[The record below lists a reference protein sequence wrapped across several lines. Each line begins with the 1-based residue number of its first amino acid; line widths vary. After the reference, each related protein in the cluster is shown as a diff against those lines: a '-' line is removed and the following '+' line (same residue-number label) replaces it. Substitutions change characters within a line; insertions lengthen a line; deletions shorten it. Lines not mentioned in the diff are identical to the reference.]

1 MCFEETRDRGLVI
14 KDAYFGLAEHI
25 YHIEAGMAPGSD
37 DGSFVMPENI
47 DAYKSC
53 QVIPV
58 AEQLQLLVEASS
70 LELTQELLKPRHI
83 ESEN

>member
-25 YHIEAGMAPGSD
+25 YHIEADMAPGSD
-37 DGSFVMPENI
+37 DGNFVLAGDI
-47 DAYKSC
+47 DAYKQC

-58 AEQLQLLVEASS
+58 A
-70 LELTQELLKPRHI
+70 K
-83 ESEN
+83 